1 MQSEKQNKIL
11 KTKYVPKSLSKKDR
25 KKQILSIK
33 NKTVRPR
40 LSSFKSKRSSWVSK
54 FEKKYNYKINNYKNI
69 SKEIISRK
77 GINEIL
83 QKGRGAYYTSGSR
96 PNQTPMSWA
105 LARLA
110 SVILG
115 GKARQI
121 DLKIWNKYKIK

>member
-1 MQSEKQNKIL
+1 MINKIL

>member
-1 MQSEKQNKIL
+1 MV
-11 KTKYVPKSLSKKDR
+11 KTKYVPKTLSKRDR
-25 KKQILSIK
+25 KKQIMSIK
-33 NKTVRPR
+33 NKTKRPK
-40 LSSFKSKRSSWVSK
+40 LSSFKSKRSPWVSK
-54 FEKKYNYKINNYKNI
+54 FEKKYNYKINNYKKI

-83 QKGRGAYYTSGSR
+83 QKGRGAYYSSGSR

-121 DLKIWNKYKIK
+121 DIKIWNKYKIK

>member
-1 MQSEKQNKIL
+1 M

>member
-1 MQSEKQNKIL
+1 MVNKIL